1 MQEIPQKE
9 FKGKDVWAGPILRIT
24 SPVTLQFQQPVTI
37 QLPMSLREESCEAP
51 DMSTCR
57 VRILFQESASGHQE
71 WTDITDRLVTP
82 ASCDGMVFEFSVTHF
97 SVYVPCITVILG
109 RRDPGLSKSLV
120 VTG

>member
-1 MQEIPQKE
+1 
-9 FKGKDVWAGPILRIT
+9 
-24 SPVTLQFQQPVTI
+24 
-37 QLPMSLREESCEAP
+37 MSLREESCEAP

-109 RRDPGLSKSLV
+109 RRDPGLSKSF
-120 VTG
+120 